1 MKNVW
6 ILNHY
11 AQEPGGPGGTR
22 HFSVAKYLRNFGW
35 HASIIGASTE
45 PNTGRQRVNHGESI
59 RCDSYDNVPFLLV
72 KTPDYH
78 GNGIARMR
86 NMLAYVWQVLRL
98 PLTIF
103 LPKPDVI
110 VGSSVHPFAAWAG
123 LKLAQRYKV
132 PFIFEV
138 RDLWPQTLIDLG
150 RLKPHSPMTVLLRRL
165 EREMYREAS
174 RIVTLLPAAGDYIRP
189 LGISDRKIVW
199 IPNGVDLSGFP
210 MPPLN
215 AAGDD
220 FVLMYLG
227 SFGNANGIDQLLDG
241 MSIIEQRFPSRRIHL
256 RLVGDGPLKDSF
268 HEQAV
273 SRGLKRVTF
282 EPPVSKSSI
291 PTLAAQA
298 DAFVVCLADV
308 PLYRFGISLNKLF
321 DYLAA
326 GRPVVFAGRAANN
339 PVAEANAGITVPP
352 CDPVSF
358 ANAVIKL
365 ADMLPEERAAMGLRG
380 RQHVEAEYSFD
391 LLAKKFAGVLN
402 AAVTEGRS

>member
-45 PNTGRQRVNHGESI
+45 LNTGRQRLNHDENI
-59 RCDSYDNVPFLLV
+59 RCDRYDDIPFLWV

-98 PLTIF
+98 PLTNF

-123 LKLAQRYKV
+123 LKLARRYKV

-150 RLKPHSPMTVLLRRL
+150 KLKPRSPMAILLRQL
-165 EREMYREAS
+165 ERVLYREAS

-189 LGISDRKIVW
+189 FGVPEHKIVW
-199 IPNGVDLSGFP
+199 VPNGVDLSEFA
-210 MPPLN
+210 MCPLN
-215 AAGDD
+215 SAADD

-227 SFGNANGIDQLLDG
+227 SFGNANGIDQLLDA
-241 MSIIEQRFPSRRIHL
+241 MSVIEKRFPDCRIHL
-256 RLVGDGPLKDSF
+256 RLIGDGPLKDMF
-268 HEQAV
+268 REQAL
-273 SRGLKRVTF
+273 SRGLTRVTF
-282 EPPVSKSSI
+282 ESSVPKSSVGA
-291 PTLAAQA
+291 LAAEA

-339 PVAEANAGITVPP
+339 PVAEANAGFTVPP
-352 CDPVSF
+352 CDPISF
-358 ANAVIKL
+358 ADAVIKL
-365 ADMLPEERAAMGLRG
+365 AEMPLEERAAMGLRG
-380 RQHVEAEYSFD
+380 RQHVETVYSFD
-391 LLAKKFAGVLN
+391 LLAKKFSGVLD
-402 AAVTEGRS
+402 AVVGRP